1 MSELVHFINNICLP
15 AKIYLAI
22 VFVNFFTMLLLKK
35 KNFKFALTLFV
46 FVAFFGF
53 LMAWFG
59 NYLCSKGFTFVTWL
73 FVILPIYTLLNNVY
87 TLLKK

>member
-46 FVAFFGF
+46 FLALFGF
-53 LMAWFG
+53 LIAWFG
-59 NYLCSKGFTFVTWL
+59 NYLCNKGLSFVTWL
-73 FVILPIYTLLNNVY
+73 FVVLPIYTLLNNVY
-87 TLLKK
+87 TLLK